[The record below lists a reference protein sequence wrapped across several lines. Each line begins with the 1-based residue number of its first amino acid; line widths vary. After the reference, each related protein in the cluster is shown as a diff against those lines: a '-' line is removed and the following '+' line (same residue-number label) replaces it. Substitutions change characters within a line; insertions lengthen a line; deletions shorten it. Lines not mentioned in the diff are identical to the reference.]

1 VLNKKEVL
9 IINLKI
15 ILNMPKDKIL
25 VIGANG
31 QLGSALTRTL
41 RQNHGHDNVIASDI
55 HLPIDGNNY
64 LPFEILDASDGA
76 KLIYVIER
84 YRITHIYHLAAMLS
98 AKGEINPLD
107 TWNGN
112 MNGLFNVLDVARS
125 HKIRKVFFPSSIAVF
140 GANTPRVLTP
150 QDTIRTPET
159 VFGMSKVAG
168 ENWCSYYHNRYGIDV
183 RGLRFPGIISLK
195 GKTGGSTTDF
205 ATDMLYK
212 AVQNKPYECF
222 LRPNTRLPMIYIEDA
237 VRAVVELM
245 EAPSEQISIRSS
257 YNLAGMSITP
267 LELEVEIQKH
277 IPIFKKHITKT
288 DFRQKIAD
296 SWPESVDDAQA
307 QKDWNWVPQFD
318 LSLTVEVMIEALRK
332 SYTPV
337 KEELKTVD

>member
-1 VLNKKEVL
+1 
-9 IINLKI
+9 
-15 ILNMPKDKIL
+15 MPKDKIL

-76 KLIYVIER
+76 KLIYVVER
-84 YRITHIYHLAAMLS
+84 YRITHIYHLASMLS

-125 HKIRKVFFPSSIAVF
+125 HKIKKVFFPSSIAVF
-140 GANTPRVLTP
+140 GSNTPRVMTP

-168 ENWCSYYHNRYGIDV
+168 ENWCSYYHNRYGVDV

-205 ATDMLYK
+205 ATEILHH
-212 AVQNKPYECF
+212 AVQNKHYDCF
-222 LRPNTRLPMIYIEDA
+222 LRSNTRLPMIFIDDA
-237 VRAVVELM
+237 VRAAIELM
-245 EAPSEQISIRSS
+245 DAPSDRISIRSS
-257 YNLAGMSITP
+257 YNLSGMSFTP
-267 LELEVEIQKH
+267 AELEKNIQQH
-277 IPIFKKHITKT
+277 IPTYKKAAAKT
-288 DFRQKIAD
+288 DFRQQIAD
-296 SWPESVDDAQA
+296 SWPESVDDSQA
-307 QKDWNWVPQFD
+307 QKDWQWSPQFD
-318 LSLTVEVMIEALRK
+318 LSRTVETMLAALQK
-332 SYTPV
+332 LYVVP
-337 KEELKTVD
+337 KEPLKLAD

>member
-1 VLNKKEVL
+1 
-9 IINLKI
+9 
-15 ILNMPKDKIL
+15 MPKDKIL

-31 QLGSALTRTL
+31 QLGSALTLTL
-41 RQNHGHDNVIASDI
+41 RNNYGQDSVIASDI
-55 HLPIDGNNY
+55 HLPVDGNNY

-76 KLIYVIER
+76 KLIYVVER
-84 YRITHIYHLAAMLS
+84 HRITHIYHLAAMLS

-125 HKIRKVFFPSSIAVF
+125 HKMKKVFFPSSIAVF
-140 GANTPRVLTP
+140 GANTPRVATP

-205 ATDMLYK
+205 ANDMLNHAVLNK
-212 AVQNKPYECF
+212 ASESF
-222 LRPNTRLPMIYIEDA
+222 LRSNTCLPMIFIDDA

-245 EAPSEQISIRSS
+245 EAPSERISIRSS
-257 YNLAGMSITP
+257 YNLSGMSFTP
-267 LELEVEIQKH
+267 TDLEAEIKKH
-277 IPIFKKHITKT
+277 LPTFKKMAAKT
-288 DFRQKIAD
+288 DSRQQIAD
-296 SWPESVDDAQA
+296 SWPQSIDDSQA
-307 QKDWNWVPQFD
+307 RKDWQWAPQFN
-318 LSLTVEVMIEALRK
+318 LPRTVEAMIAALK
-332 SYTPV
+332 LKLPST
-337 KEELKTVD
+337 KEELKIID

>member
-1 VLNKKEVL
+1 
-9 IINLKI
+9 
-15 ILNMPKDKIL
+15 MPKDKIL

-55 HLPIDGNNY
+55 HLPIDGNSY

-76 KLIYVIER
+76 KLIYVVER
-84 YRITHIYHLAAMLS
+84 YRITHIYHLASMLS

-205 ATDMLYK
+205 ATDMLHS
-212 AVQNKPYECF
+212 AVQNKPSECF
-222 LRPNTRLPMIYIEDA
+222 LRSNTRLPMIYIEDA

-245 EAPSEQISIRSS
+245 DAPSEQISIRSS
-257 YNLAGMSITP
+257 YNLSGMSFTSAE
-267 LELEVEIQKH
+267 LELEIQKH
-277 IPIFKKHITKT
+277 IPTFKKAASKT

-296 SWPESVDDAQA
+296 SWPESIDDSQA
-307 QKDWNWVPQFD
+307 RKDWLWSPKFD
-318 LSLTVEVMIEALRK
+318 LSQTVKVMIEALTK
-332 SYTPV
+332 TYSPP
-337 KEELKTVD
+337 KEEVKLVD